1 MKSYIYTHTSSFVAE
16 ELKSTAQRIKEFN
29 LFNSLLRIQMKKSYL
44 SLVYMGVIEGQTEKC
59 SKYRSGSPGL
69 GWSRERSSPTSTSEV
84 VQDGRK
90 GGQEYGSN
98 HHQDQVDNSFQ
109 KVMFLNCWTQS

>member
-1 MKSYIYTHTSSFVAE
+1 MKSYISSFVAE

-29 LFNSLLRIQMKKSYL
+29 LLRIEIKMSYL
-44 SLVYMGVIEGQTEKC
+44 SLVYMGVIEGHTEKC
-59 SKYRSGSPGL
+59 SKYSRRSPGL
-69 GWSRERSSPTSTSEV
+69 GGRSSSSSSSEV

-98 HHQDQVDNSFQ
+98 DHQDQVDNSFQ